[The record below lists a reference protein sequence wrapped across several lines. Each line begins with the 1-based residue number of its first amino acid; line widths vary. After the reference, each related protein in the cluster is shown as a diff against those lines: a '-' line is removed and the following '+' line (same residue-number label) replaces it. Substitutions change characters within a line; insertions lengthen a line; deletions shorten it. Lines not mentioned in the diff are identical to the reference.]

1 MSNKLTYG
9 RLGDGMTYSHVKSP
23 ERRRQ
28 ARSARHE
35 GADRQAEKDINP
47 LTLLTQI
54 YQRLCSAESKI
65 DDLLLYLKGS
75 PAQNQIQLRDA
86 IFAHLSGDR
95 TLIEEYVKQN
105 KTH

>member
-1 MSNKLTYG
+1 MLNKPQNQL
-9 RLGDGMTYSHVKSP
+9 P

-35 GADRQAEKDINP
+35 GADRQAEKDIDP
-47 LTLLTQI
+47 ITILTAI

-65 DDLLLYLKGS
+65 DDLLLYLKGG

-86 IFAHLSGDR
+86 VLAHLSGDR
-95 TLIEEYVKQN
+95 TLIEEYVKN
-105 KTH
+105 SKTH